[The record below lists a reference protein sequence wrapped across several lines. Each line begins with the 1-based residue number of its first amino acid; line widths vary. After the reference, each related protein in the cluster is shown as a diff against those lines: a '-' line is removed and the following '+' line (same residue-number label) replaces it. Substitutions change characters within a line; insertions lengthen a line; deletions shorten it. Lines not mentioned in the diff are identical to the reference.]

1 MYRAFLDVCRGTVEG
16 GVVTVYA
23 PDDMTKGRLDN
34 DRVTNALRDNGQA
47 LTGGPVTVRLVVGE
61 PPKASPED
69 LRKNLIRFGSQFDS
83 IKIK

>member
-1 MYRAFLDVCRGTVEG
+1 MYRAFLDMCT
-16 GVVTVYA
+16 GVLDGDTVTVYA
-23 PDDMTKGRLDN
+23 PDEITLSRLDN